1 MADEKKMQQ
10 ISREGCKE
18 NNRKDAGKG
27 QEEAEKES
35 YTSYAYKI
43 MKLVHPDT
51 SISSKAIMN
60 SFVNDSLEHI
70 MWDPSCLSHF
80 KQFREIQIARFL
92 LLPRQ
97 LAKHAMLKNT
107 KVVTKYT
114 SSR

>member
-1 MADEKKMQQ
+1 MQQ

-18 NNRKDAGKG
+18 NNQKDAREG

-35 YTSYAYKI
+35 YTSYTYKM

-60 SFVNDSLEHI
+60 SFVNGSFEHI
-70 MWDPSCLSHF
+70 MWEASCLAHF
-80 KQFREIQIARFL
+80 KQFGEIQIARLL

-97 LAKHAMLKNT
+97 LAKHAMLKDT
-107 KVVTKYT
+107 KVAT
-114 SSR
+114 